1 MTPKTIQKYLQF
13 FNIYVDKD
21 ETKFLLSCYPYFLN
35 IYGVKTFFEK
45 NGLPSD
51 CIRLEDKRDLIYIEK
66 PFIAVTKNGIIP
78 IVKQKKNSMLALVDG
93 RKKKFDLAFFEEQFS
108 GIVLVHEKKPVKSI
122 HFGLNNAFLF
132 ILFAF
137 LLALI
142 LGSLLGKNS
151 RDFFVILNVSIGFVS
166 SFLLVLKSVGSLRS
180 RFVDRVCSI
189 SKGKDCSDV
198 INSPASKLFNRYSLA
213 EIGVSFFGCYLFSLL
228 FDLNMS
234 NCFILLNYVAL
245 LFVPW
250 SLWYQISVVK
260 GFCTLC
266 LCVLLSLITTAVIA
280 FPYVPELSME
290 YINPLSFLS
299 FIESGSLFILVL
311 FIANKLIK
319 QIEFQRNIS
328 EKLIQYNPVKFSMEI
343 FNYLLEQTDS
353 LKNDL
358 SHVGLAVGKHNPLFS
373 MLIVTNPFCSP
384 CAHFHSLIKKD
395 IGSSMIIRYIFVNTQ
410 KEYDWFFRLL
420 IAAKLCFDEKTFL
433 KTIDEWYEWGVNDPE
448 LFKIEHR
455 EIFNQI
461 NDQSVFEER
470 DKHIDFVIQ
479 NEINSTPSV
488 WINSKKI
495 PNGYDFRDLTF
506 ISKGIV

>member
-1 MTPKTIQKYLQF
+1 
-13 FNIYVDKD
+13 
-21 ETKFLLSCYPYFLN
+21 
-35 IYGVKTFFEK
+35 
-45 NGLPSD
+45 
-51 CIRLEDKRDLIYIEK
+51 
-66 PFIAVTKNGIIP
+66 
-78 IVKQKKNSMLALVDG
+78 MLALVDG

-151 RDFFVILNVSIGFVS
+151 RDFFVILSVSIGFVS

-260 GFCTLC
+260 GF
-266 LCVLLSLITTAVIA
+266 
-280 FPYVPELSME
+280 
-290 YINPLSFLS
+290 LS

-328 EKLIQYNPVKFSMEI
+328 DKLIQYNPVKFYMEI

-410 KEYDWFFRLL
+410 KEYDCVFRLL
-420 IAAKLCFDEKTFL
+420 IAAKLCFDKKTFL

-455 EIFNQI
+455 EIFNRI